1 MILGATLCSSRYMKK
16 IFVSG
21 AFNVLHAGHM
31 RFFEDARSL
40 GDYLIVSFPPADLL
54 WKVYDKKSVLN
65 DTDKQAV
72 ISALSMVDEVIL
84 SSDEDA
90 ALSFKTAFLQVKPDV
105 LAVTTDDQYLE
116 EKRRFC
122 EAQGVEFVVLEK
134 TSPAGEQTSSTQ
146 VLSRVKAPAHA
157 PLRVDFAGGWLDVPE
172 NSIPGEYIVNCAI
185 SPTVS
190 LKEWLYRQGAG
201 LGGSGG
207 WSVLN
212 GWDPVASEL
221 GLGVGWQDPAVIA
234 ETGACVWK
242 SGSKPVLDFKNTGDF
257 LKGCMAVYDTRVKHY
272 TPGFAGYERSFGR
285 IAKAARIAR
294 LGVQQQDVSVL
305 AVGVQMSYQLQL
317 EEGMQPLPDIRNQL
331 AHKYCGGGHGGYA
344 LYLYEN
350 AEARDA
356 AVDACEDMYPVEPYC
371 RTFGKDEQVPWAPRF
386 LERLRKR
393 GVIK

>member
-1 MILGATLCSSRYMKK
+1 MKK

-21 AFNVLHAGHM
+21 AFNVLHAGHI
-31 RFFEDARSL
+31 RFFEDAKAL
-40 GDYLIVSFPPADLL
+40 GDYLIVSYPSADLL
-54 WKVYDKKSVLN
+54 WRLYDKKSVLE
-65 DTDKQAV
+65 DSDKRAV
-72 ISALSMVDEVIL
+72 ISSLSMVDEVVE
-84 SSDEDA
+84 STDEDV
-90 ALSFKTAFLQVKPDV
+90 ALSFKSAFLATSPQV
-105 LAVTTDDQYLE
+105 LAVTTDDMYIE

-122 EAQGVEFVVLEK
+122 AELGVEFVVLEK
-134 TSPAGEQTSSTQ
+134 SQPEGQQSSSTQ
-146 VLSRVKAPAHA
+146 LLSRVKAPAHA

-172 NSIPGEYIVNCAI
+172 NAIPGEYIVNCSI

-242 SGSKPVLDFKNTGDF
+242 SGAKPVLDFKNTGSF

-272 TPGFAGYERSFGR
+272 TPGFAGYERSFER

-294 LGVQQQDVSVL
+294 LGVQQQDVAVL

-317 EEGMQPLPDIRNQL
+317 EEGMQPLPEVGKQL
-331 AHKYCGGGHGGYA
+331 ARKYCGGGHGGYA

-350 AEARDA
+350 EEARDA
-356 AVDACEDMYPVEPYC
+356 AVDACEDMYPIEPYC
-371 RTFGKDEQVPWAPRF
+371 RTFGKDEQIPWEPRF

>member
-1 MILGATLCSSRYMKK
+1 MKK
-16 IFVSG
+16 VFVSG
-21 AFNVLHAGHM
+21 AFNVLHAGHIL
-31 RFFEDARSL
+31 FFEQARAL
-40 GDYLIVSFPPADLL
+40 GDYLVVSYPNADLL
-54 WKVYDKKSVLN
+54 WRLYDKKSVLE
-65 DTDKQAV
+65 DADKRAV
-72 ISALSMVDEVIL
+72 ISALSMVDEVIE
-84 SSDEDA
+84 STDEDV
-90 ALSFKTAFLQVKPDV
+90 ALSFRTAFMQVAPQV
-105 LAVTTDDQYLE
+105 LAVTTDDQYIE

-122 EAQGVEFVVLEK
+122 AAQGVEFVVLEK
-134 TSPAGEQTSSTQ
+134 LLPDNQHTTSTQ
-146 VLSRVKAPAHA
+146 VLSRVKAPSHA

-172 NSIPGEYIVNCAI
+172 NAIPGEYIVNCSI

-242 SGSKPVLDFKNTGDF
+242 SGPKPVLDFKNPGSF
-257 LKGCMAVYDTRVKHY
+257 LNGCMAVYDTRVKHY
-272 TPGFAGYERSFGR
+272 TPGFAGYERSFER

-317 EEGMQPLPDIRNQL
+317 DEGMQPLPDVGNQL

-350 AEARDA
+350 KEQRDA
-356 AVDACEDMYPVEPYC
+356 AIDACEDMYPVEPYC
-371 RTFGKDEQVPWAPRF
+371 RTFGKDEQVAWEPRF

>member
-1 MILGATLCSSRYMKK
+1 MKK
-16 IFVSG
+16 VFVSG
-21 AFNVLHAGHM
+21 AFNVLHAGHV
-31 RFFEDARSL
+31 RFFEDARAL
-40 GDYLIVSFPPADLL
+40 GDYLIVSYPPADLL
-54 WKVYDKKSVLN
+54 WKLYDKKSVL
-65 DTDKQAV
+65 DDADKKAV
-72 ISALSMVDEVIL
+72 ISALQMVDEVIE
-84 SSDEDA
+84 STDEDV
-90 ALSFKTAFLQVKPDV
+90 ALSFKSAFRKVAPQI
-105 LAVTTDDQYLE
+105 LAVTEDDMFIEQ
-116 EKRRFC
+116 KRRFC
-122 EAQGVEFVVLEK
+122 EENHAEFVVLKK
-134 TSPAGEQTSSTQ
+134 TQPVGGQVTSTQ
-146 VLSRVKAPAHA
+146 VLSRVKAPRHA

-172 NSIPGEYIVNCAI
+172 NALPGEYIVNCSI

-190 LKEWLYRQGAG
+190 LKDWAYRQGAG

-242 SGSKPVLDFKNTGDF
+242 SGPKPVLDFKNTGEF
-257 LKGCMAVYDTRVKHY
+257 LKGRMAVYDTCVKHY
-272 TPGFAGYERSFGR
+272 TPGFAGYERPFDR

-305 AVGVQMSYQLQL
+305 AVAVQMSYQLQQ
-317 EEGMQPLPDIRNQL
+317 EEGMLPLPDVGGQL

-344 LYLYEN
+344 LYLYETQ
-350 AEARDA
+350 EQRDA
-356 AVDACEDMYPVEPYC
+356 AVDSCEDMYPVEPYC
-371 RTFGKDEQVPWAPRF
+371 RTFGKDEQVHWEPRF

>member
-1 MILGATLCSSRYMKK
+1 MKK
-16 IFVSG
+16 VFVSG
-21 AFNVLHAGHM
+21 AFNVLHAGHI
-31 RFFEDARSL
+31 RFFEDARKL
-40 GDYLIVSFPPADLL
+40 GDYLIVSYPPADLL
-54 WKVYDKKSVLN
+54 WKLYDKKSVL
-65 DTDKQAV
+65 DDLDKKAV
-72 ISALSMVDEVIL
+72 ISSLSMVDEVIE
-84 SSDEDA
+84 STDEDVE
-90 ALSFKTAFLQVKPDV
+90 LSFRSAFLQTNPHV
-105 LAVTTDDQYLE
+105 LAVTTDDQHME
-116 EKRRFC
+116 AKRRFC
-122 EAQGVEFVVLEK
+122 AEVGVEFAVLEK
-134 TSPAGEQTSSTQ
+134 VEPQDGQTTSTQ
-146 VLSRVKAPAHA
+146 VLSRVKAPMHA

-172 NSIPGEYIVNCAI
+172 NAIPGEYVVNCSI

-212 GWDPVASEL
+212 GWDPVKSEL

-242 SGSKPVLDFKNTGDF
+242 SGTRPVLDFKNTGDF
-257 LKGCMAVYDTRVKHY
+257 LKGCMAVYDTRVKHF
-272 TPGFAGYERSFGR
+272 TPGFAGYERSYER

-294 LGVQQQDVSVL
+294 LGVQQKDVAVL
-305 AVGVQMSYQLQL
+305 SVGVQMSYQLQL
-317 EEGMQPLPDIRNQL
+317 EEGMQPLPDIGCQL

-350 AEARDA
+350 QEARDA

-371 RTFGKDEQVPWAPRF
+371 RTFGKDEQVPWEPRF
-386 LERLRKR
+386 LERLKKR

>member
-1 MILGATLCSSRYMKK
+1 MKK
-16 IFVSG
+16 VFVSG
-21 AFNVLHAGHM
+21 AFNVLHAGHI
-31 RFFEDARSL
+31 RFFEDARKL
-40 GDYLIVSFPPADLL
+40 GDYLIVSYPPADLL
-54 WKVYDKKSVLN
+54 WKLYDKKSVL
-65 DTDKQAV
+65 DDLDKKAV
-72 ISALSMVDEVIL
+72 ISSLSMVDEVVE
-84 SSDEDA
+84 STDEDVE
-90 ALSFKTAFLQVKPDV
+90 LSFRTAFLQTAPHV
-105 LAVTTDDQYLE
+105 LAVTTDDQHME
-116 EKRRFC
+116 AKRRFC
-122 EAQGVEFVVLEK
+122 ESVGAEFVVLDK
-134 TSPAGEQTSSTQ
+134 TEPQQGQTTSSQ
-146 VLSRVKAPAHA
+146 VLSRVKAPMHA

-172 NSIPGEYIVNCAI
+172 NAMPGEYVVNCSI

-212 GWDPVASEL
+212 GWDPVKSEL

-242 SGSKPVLDFKNTGDF
+242 SGGRPVLDFKNTGDF
-257 LKGCMAVYDTRVKHY
+257 LKGCMAVYDTRVKHF
-272 TPGFAGYERSFGR
+272 TPGFAGYERSYER

-294 LGVQQQDVSVL
+294 LGVQQQDVAVL

-317 EEGMQPLPDIRNQL
+317 EEGMQPLPDIGCQL

-350 AEARDA
+350 QEARDA

-386 LERLRKR
+386 LERLKKR

>member
-1 MILGATLCSSRYMKK
+1 MKK

-21 AFNVLHAGHM
+21 AFNVLHAGHIL
-31 RFFEDARSL
+31 FFQQARAL
-40 GDYLIVSFPPADLL
+40 GDYLIVSYPSADLL
-54 WKVYDKKSVLN
+54 WRLYDKKSVLE
-65 DTDKQAV
+65 DADKRAV
-72 ISALSMVDEVIL
+72 ISSLSMVDEVIE
-84 SSDEDA
+84 STDENL
-90 ALSFKTAFLQVKPDV
+90 ALSFRTAFIQSAPQV
-105 LAVTTDDQYLE
+105 LAVTTDDLYIE

-122 EAQGVEFVVLEK
+122 AEQGVEFVVLEK
-134 TSPAGEQTSSTQ
+134 QLPDSQQVTSTQ
-146 VLSRVKAPAHA
+146 LLSRAKAPAHS
-157 PLRVDFAGGWLDVPE
+157 PLRVDFAGGWLDVPA
-172 NSIPGEYIVNCAI
+172 NAIPGEYIVNCSI

-212 GWDPVASEL
+212 GWDPVGSEL

-242 SGSKPVLDFKNTGDF
+242 SGPRPVLDFKNTGAF

-272 TPGFAGYERSFGR
+272 TPGFAGYERSLSR

-294 LGVQQQDVSVL
+294 LGVQEQDVAVL

-317 EEGMQPLPDIRNQL
+317 EEGMQPLPDIGAQL
-331 AHKYCGGGHGGYA
+331 ARKYCGGGHGGYA

-350 AEARDA
+350 EAQRDA

>member
-1 MILGATLCSSRYMKK
+1 MKK

-21 AFNVLHAGHM
+21 SFNVLHAGHI
-31 RFFEDARSL
+31 RFFEDAKAL
-40 GDYLIVSFPPADLL
+40 GDYLVVSYPPADVL
-54 WKVYDKKSVLN
+54 WRVYAKKSVL
-65 DTDKQAV
+65 DDADKKAV
-72 ISALSMVDEVIL
+72 ISSLHMVDEVIE
-84 SSDEDA
+84 STDEDE
-90 ALSFKTAFLQVKPDV
+90 ALSFKSAFLAVRPQV
-105 LAVTTDDQYLE
+105 LAVTTDDQYKE

-122 EAQGVEFVVLEK
+122 EEQGVEFVVLEK
-134 TSPAGEQTSSTQ
+134 TQPETGQ
-146 VLSRVKAPAHA
+146 VTGSQLLSRAKAPEHA

-172 NSIPGEYIVNCAI
+172 NAMPGEYIVNCSI

-242 SGSKPVLDFKNTGDF
+242 SGAKPVLDFKNTGEF
-257 LKGCMAVYDTRVKHY
+257 LKGRMAVYDTRIKHY
-272 TPGFAGYERSFGR
+272 TPGFAGYVRPLDR

-294 LGVQQQDVSVL
+294 LGVLEQDIAVL
-305 AVGVQMSYQLQL
+305 GVAVQISYQLQL
-317 EEGMQPLPDIRNQL
+317 EEGMQPLPDIGGQI

-344 LYLYEN
+344 LYLYDTQEL
-350 AEARDA
+350 RDA
-356 AVDACEDMYPVEPYC
+356 AVDKCEDMYPVEPYC
-371 RTFGKDEQVPWAPRF
+371 RTFGKDEQVAWDSRF
-386 LERLRKR
+386 LERLRNR

>member
-1 MILGATLCSSRYMKK
+1 MKK
-16 IFVSG
+16 VFVSG
-21 AFNVLHAGHM
+21 AFNVLHAGHI
-31 RFFEDARSL
+31 RFFEDARKL
-40 GDYLIVSFPPADLL
+40 GDYLIVSYPPADLL
-54 WKVYDKKSVLN
+54 WKLYDKKSVL
-65 DTDKQAV
+65 DDLDKKTV
-72 ISALSMVDEVIL
+72 ISSLSMVDEVVE
-84 SSDEDA
+84 STDEDVE
-90 ALSFKTAFLQVKPDV
+90 LSFRTAFLQTAPHV
-105 LAVTTDDQYLE
+105 LAVTTDDQHME
-116 EKRRFC
+116 AKRRFC
-122 EAQGVEFVVLEK
+122 ESVGAEFVVLDK
-134 TSPAGEQTSSTQ
+134 TEPQQGQTTSSQ
-146 VLSRVKAPAHA
+146 VLSRVKAPMHA

-172 NSIPGEYIVNCAI
+172 NAMPGEYVVNCSI

-212 GWDPVASEL
+212 GWDPVKSEL

-242 SGSKPVLDFKNTGDF
+242 SGGRPVLDFKNTGDF
-257 LKGCMAVYDTRVKHY
+257 LKGCMAVYDTRVKHF
-272 TPGFAGYERSFGR
+272 TPGFAGYERSYER

-294 LGVQQQDVSVL
+294 LGVQQQDVAVL

-317 EEGMQPLPDIRNQL
+317 EEGMQPLPDIGCQL

-350 AEARDA
+350 QEARDA

-386 LERLRKR
+386 LERLKKR

>member
-1 MILGATLCSSRYMKK
+1 MKK

-21 AFNVLHAGHM
+21 AFNVLHAGHIL
-31 RFFEDARSL
+31 FFEQAKAL
-40 GDYLIVSFPPADLL
+40 GDYLVVSYPNADLL
-54 WKVYDKKSVLN
+54 WRLYDKKSVLE
-65 DTDKQAV
+65 DADKRAV
-72 ISALSMVDEVIL
+72 ISALSMVDEVIE
-84 SSDEDA
+84 STDEDV
-90 ALSFKTAFLQVKPDV
+90 ALSFRSAFMQVAPHV
-105 LAVTTDDQYLE
+105 LAVTTDDQYIE

-122 EAQGVEFVVLEK
+122 AEQGVEFVVLEK
-134 TSPAGEQTSSTQ
+134 LLPDNQRTTSTQ
-146 VLSRVKAPAHA
+146 LLSRVKAPAHA

-172 NSIPGEYIVNCAI
+172 NAIPGEYIVNCSI

-242 SGSKPVLDFKNTGDF
+242 SGPKPVLDFKNTGSF

-272 TPGFAGYERSFGR
+272 TPGFAGYERSFER

-305 AVGVQMSYQLQL
+305 AVGVQMSYHLQL
-317 EEGMQPLPDIRNQL
+317 EEGMQPLPDVGNQL

-350 AEARDA
+350 KELRDA
-356 AVDACEDMYPVEPYC
+356 AIDACEDMYPVEPYC
-371 RTFGKDEQVPWAPRF
+371 RTFGKDEQVEWEPRF